1 MSRESVEVL
10 RRCYEAWNRGDWD
23 EVLAFAHPE
32 IEWHTPR
39 EDPDWGSFRGH
50 DGLRRFWTEWAE
62 AVGRLRFEPEEF
74 IDAGDHVVVVTR
86 RRGRG
91 IQSGLEIEDRVI
103 QVVTMRDG
111 MGTRVR
117 EFYDRAEALAAAG
130 LSE

>member
-1 MSRESVEVL
+1 MSRENVDIV

-23 EVLAFAHPE
+23 GVIAFADPD
-32 IEWHTPR
+32 IEWYTPK
-39 EDPDWGSFRGH
+39 EDPDWGSYSGH
-50 DGLRRFWTEWAE
+50 DGLRRFWTDWAE

-74 IDAGDHVVVVTR
+74 IDTEDHVVVVTR

-111 MGTRVR
+111 KGTCVR
-117 EFYDRAEALAAAG
+117 EFYDRAEALEAVG
-130 LSE
+130 LTE